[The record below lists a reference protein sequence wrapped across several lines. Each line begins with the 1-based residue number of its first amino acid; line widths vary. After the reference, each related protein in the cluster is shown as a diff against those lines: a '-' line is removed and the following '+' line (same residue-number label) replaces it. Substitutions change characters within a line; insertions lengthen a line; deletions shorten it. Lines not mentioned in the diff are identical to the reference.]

1 MFVYTLATLARPL
14 FTRPMQRKEDYTF
27 DRSTMQ
33 SVHAASCEGKALPPV
48 FFLFT
53 STPNRAERLPV
64 LLELMRSQSH
74 RPSGVVVTI
83 PKVFARFNQSYRL
96 TDAAK
101 WPELRVNRIDEDPGP
116 ISKYLGSFALPADS
130 IVVVGDDDMTYGR
143 TFIEDF
149 ACAVAAH
156 PADLAFSAVIDGSCG
171 AIGGCVMGFRGVAL
185 RAGMLR
191 DVQQLG
197 AVLARVGAPRACFLS
212 DDVAISYYLKKMKG
226 YHLRKLV
233 RLRSRT
239 SVDRGT
245 SFLNGSLNLIHKRHN
260 FELNRGCARAL
271 LSDTPSQLSGSGSS
285 VVKV

>member
-1 MFVYTLATLARPL
+1 MFWYALASLARPL
-14 FTRPMQRKEDYTF
+14 FTRPMHRKEDYTF

-33 SVHAASCEGKALPPV
+33 SVRAASCEGKALPPV
-48 FFLFT
+48 FFLLT
-53 STPNRAERLPV
+53 STPNRAARLPV
-64 LLELMRSQSH
+64 VLELMRSQSH
-74 RPSGVVVTI
+74 RPSGVVLTI
-83 PKVFARFNQSYRL
+83 PKVFARFNQSYQL
-96 TDAAK
+96 PDAAT
-101 WPELRVNRIDEDPGP
+101 WPELRVNRIADDPGP
-116 ISKYLGSFALPADS
+116 ISKYMGSFALPAES
-130 IVVVGDDDMTYGR
+130 IVIVGDDDMAYGR

-149 ACAVAAH
+149 ACAVASH

-197 AVLARVGAPRACFLS
+197 TVLARAGAPRACFLS
-212 DDVAISYYLKKMKG
+212 DDVAISYFLKKMKG

-239 SVDRGT
+239 SVDKGT

-260 FELNRGCARAL
+260 FELNRGCAHAL
-271 LSDTPSQLSGSGSS
+271 LSDASSQLHSRASS
-285 VVKV
+285 R

>member
-1 MFVYTLATLARPL
+1 MFLYTLATLARPL

-33 SVHAASCEGKALPPV
+33 SVRAASCEGKALPPV